1 MFAWILNIGRALPYD
16 QVLKSKQITR
26 EVSVRPSINCC
37 SSAMRHI
44 CTYLR
49 LSTFWRSI
57 RRCQMKIKSR
67 HRRYLARARENYA
80 KSKNSAA
87 NRSQQQ
93 GQNRVANRK
102 THPKL
107 PKHKVGKTA
116 SPAIAVRPVPARH
129 SAIDV
134 RPLNI
139 WIQCVRPRP
148 SAIDVRPRPSA
159 IEQCRRSL
167 EVKVF
172 VLTLF
177 RLRG

>member
-16 QVLKSKQITR
+16 QVLESRIKTNY
-26 EVSVRPSINCC
+26 NCC

-116 SPAIAVRPVPARH
+116 SPSIAVRPSQH
-129 SAIDV
+129 DI
-134 RPLNI
+134 RPLTSGHDH
-139 WIQCVRPRP
+139 RP
-148 SAIDVRPRPSA
+148 STSGHDHRPSA
-159 IEQCRRSL
+159 IEQRRRSL